1 MGKQGPSPAGRQEE
15 AGGAG
20 EGGADKRL
28 RRKEINRNSARRGRV
43 KRAEEASSL
52 RRQVRGGPWGART

>member
-1 MGKQGPSPAGRQEE
+1 LPAGRQEE
-15 AGGAG
+15 QAEGAG

-43 KRAEEASSL
+43 KRAEETSSL
-52 RRQVRGGPWGART
+52 RRQVRGGPRGTCT